1 MEIYNL
7 FPGSFGSNCYLLV
20 SGDQA
25 AVVDPSADADVILQK
40 AYEKGATLR
49 YILLTHAHFDHIC
62 SLDTLREKAGI
73 PAYVHTLDA
82 ELTEDAH
89 KNAFF
94 TFFHSYRT
102 WRRPEE
108 LLNDG
113 DTLSLG
119 ETTIR
124 VLHTP
129 GHTNGSVCFD
139 CGGEFLI
146 TGDTL
151 FAQGFGRYDLYGG
164 DPYLLKDSL
173 QKLTKLP
180 KSTTIYPGHG
190 SSASLAEALD
200 SCIYFL

>member
-20 SGDQA
+20 SGSQA

-40 AYEKGATLR
+40 AAEKGATLQ
-49 YILLTHAHFDHIC
+49 YILLTHGHFDHIC

-89 KNAFF
+89 RNAFF
-94 TFFHSYRT
+94 TFFHNYRT
-102 WRRPEE
+102 WRRPET
-108 LLNDG
+108 LLVDG

-173 QKLTKLP
+173 QKLAKLP
-180 KSTTIYPGHG
+180 QSTTIYPGHG

-200 SCIYFL
+200 FCIYFL

>member
-20 SGDQA
+20 SGNEA

-40 AYEKGATLR
+40 AAEKGATLQ
-49 YILLTHAHFDHIC
+49 YILLTHGHFDHIC
-62 SLDTLREKAGI
+62 SLDALREKTGI
-73 PAYVHTLDA
+73 PAYIHTLDA
-82 ELTEDAH
+82 ELAEDAH

-94 TFFHSYRT
+94 TFFHDYRT
-102 WRRPEE
+102 WRRPEK

-119 ETTIR
+119 EITIR

-129 GHTNGSVCFD
+129 GHTNGSVCYD
-139 CGGEFLI
+139 CGGEFFI

-173 QKLTKLP
+173 QKLSVLP
-180 KSTTIYPGHG
+180 KNTIIYPGHG
-190 SSASLAEALD
+190 SSATLAEALD